1 LILFG
6 EDFDFANAAASVPP
20 HGAAAQ
26 EAVVLAAT
34 AQAEAEAEAAR
45 EAMQQSAYAQGFADG
60 QARAMAEREARA
72 DHWTTLCAQRLRDAD
87 AEVAELADAA
97 ASSVAG
103 LMFDVLAK
111 LLPDFCARHGKA
123 EIAALT
129 RDILPTL
136 RAEPRIILRVN
147 PHDVAVIEDV
157 LGEIPADLRGSI
169 TMTPTD
175 SVGEGDLQVK
185 WQDGGVSR
193 DTRALLGQVTDLLR
207 QFGFVH
213 EHA

>member
-1 LILFG
+1 
-6 EDFDFANAAASVPP
+6 
-20 HGAAAQ
+20 
-26 EAVVLAAT
+26 
-34 AQAEAEAEAAR
+34 
-45 EAMQQSAYAQGFADG
+45 MQQLAYARGVADG
-60 QARAMAEREARA
+60 QAGAMAEREARA
-72 DHWTTLCAQRLRDAD
+72 DHWTRLCAQRLCDAD

-123 EIAALT
+123 EIAALA

-185 WQDGGVSR
+185 WHDGGVSR

>member
-1 LILFG
+1 L
-6 EDFDFANAAASVPP
+6 
-20 HGAAAQ
+20 GA
-26 EAVVLAAT
+26 L
-34 AQAEAEAEAAR
+34 
-45 EAMQQSAYAQGFADG
+45 
-60 QARAMAEREARA
+60 
-72 DHWTTLCAQRLRDAD
+72 RLRDAD

-103 LMFDVLAK
+103 LIFDVLAK
-111 LLPDFCARHGKA
+111 LLPDFCARQGKA
-123 EIAALT
+123 EIAALA

-136 RAEPRIILRVN
+136 RAEPKIVVRVN

-157 LGEIPADLRGSI
+157 LGELPNELCGNI
-169 TMTPTD
+169 TLTPTD
-175 SVGEGDLQVK
+175 SVGGGDLQVR

-193 DTRALLGQVTDLLR
+193 DSRALLGQVTDLLR

>member
-6 EDFDFANAAASVPP
+6 EDFDFAGVAASVPP
-20 HGAAAQ
+20 HEAAAQ
-26 EAVVLAAT
+26 EAAVLAAT
-34 AQAEAEAEAAR
+34 AQAEAEAAR
-45 EAMQQSAYAQGFADG
+45 EDMQQSAYARGIADG

-87 AEVAELADAA
+87 AGVAELADAA

-129 RDILPTL
+129 HDILPTL
-136 RAEPRIILRVN
+136 RAEPKIVVRVN
-147 PHDVAVIEDV
+147 PHDVAVIEDI
-157 LGEIPADLRGSI
+157 LGEIPADLRGNV
-169 TMTPTD
+169 TMAPTD
-175 SVGEGDLQVK
+175 SVGEGDLQVR